1 MVAEVCKR
9 PLNPPVTAY
18 GGEAQSLHEAGRD
31 GAQSRVLAPG
41 QQEAPPISSGHM
53 SIARSTTRDMELLW
67 DT

>member
-41 QQEAPPISSGHM
+41 QQEPGGFVPPY
-53 SIARSTTRDMELLW
+53 LVP
-67 DT
+67 